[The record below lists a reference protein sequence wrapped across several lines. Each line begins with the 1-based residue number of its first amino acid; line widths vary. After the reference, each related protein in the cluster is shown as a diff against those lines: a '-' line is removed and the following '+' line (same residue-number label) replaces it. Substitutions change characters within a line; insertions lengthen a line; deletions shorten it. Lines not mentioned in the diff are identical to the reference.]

1 MNGELPEFPELPA
14 PPERPSPYAPPAADP
29 ASARTPLHGLLVFV
43 LTGLGGAVVGVVATS
58 AILWMPVLLQWP
70 WLDRYLAAIPEMS
83 VLWAVTFCLL
93 MLWPQVLLHEG
104 GHALAGLA
112 RGMQPLAFG
121 VGPWRW
127 ERGGDRWRL
136 RRGGHVRGV
145 SGFAILLPRGERGQ
159 SRFDQFAYLIGGP
172 AANLTT
178 LAAVLVLLPLTTDA
192 PVAASFLAGTGAGAA
207 TLGLINLLPF
217 ETHGW
222 RSDGR
227 NILDLFRRSPDAER
241 ARRVRATLGLVSA
254 GVRPRDWPAAIL
266 PELPDERTAPPDLVG
281 IQAAS
286 QLLAHALDRGDAV
299 LARRCARLLAVGHA
313 AVPEAMRPHVA
324 IGMASFAAC
333 IERDRE
339 LLAAW
344 RELSEG
350 GLFDLS
356 AIRAWLDAE
365 LAMLSGDR
373 AGVQTALATAR
384 ALRTRVPDEVTAL
397 QLDELLVGVETWL
410 SAAQPVPTVKDA

>member
-70 WLDRYLAAIPEMS
+70 WLERSLAATPGVS

-241 ARRVRATLGLVSA
+241 ARRARRWAWSAPACRATG
-254 GVRPRDWPAAIL
+254 RPRSCRAAG
-266 PELPDERTAPPDLVG
+266 RAHG
-281 IQAAS
+281 AAGPGRHPGRIS
-286 QLLAHALDRGDAV
+286 FAHALDRGDAV
-299 LARRCARLLAVGHA
+299 LARARAPARG
-313 AVPEAMRPHVA
+313 RPCGGA
-324 IGMASFAAC
+324 GSDASARRHRHGELRC

-344 RELSEG
+344 RELSKAACSISPR
-350 GLFDLS
+350 S
-356 AIRAWLDAE
+356 APGSMPTGHA
-365 LAMLSGDR
+365 SGDGPACDR
-373 AGVQTALATAR
+373 AGLRAR
-384 ALRTRVPDEVTAL
+384 IAYRVPDEVAHSSSTNC
-397 QLDELLVGVETWL
+397 W
-410 SAAQPVPTVKDA
+410 SAWRPGCRGAASTDCKGRLTRARTGG